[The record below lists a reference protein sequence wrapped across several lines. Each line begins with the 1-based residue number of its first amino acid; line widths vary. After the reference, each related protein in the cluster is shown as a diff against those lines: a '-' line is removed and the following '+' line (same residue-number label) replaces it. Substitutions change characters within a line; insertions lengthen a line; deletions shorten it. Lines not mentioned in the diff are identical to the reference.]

1 MRKSILTIFIF
12 QFSLIIFHSASA
24 QQFSSKIKGNAMEM
38 SRALIAKKSA
48 VFLQFMHPSMVKLA
62 GGKTQLSAITDS
74 AMTVFEQFGGKISKI
89 NYGNPSEVVEYKKT
103 MQAVLPQSTFLTSPL
118 GDVELSSSLIA
129 ISNDKGE
136 SWTFIDTS
144 LFGLEKI
151 KSVMPDI
158 SPKLVIPKVAPPKF
172 LMKE

>member
-1 MRKSILTIFIF
+1 MRKFIQTFFILHFTFY
-12 QFSLIIFHSASA
+12 IFHSASA
-24 QQFSSKIKGNAMEM
+24 QQFSSKIKMNAMEM
-38 SRALIAKKSA
+38 SKALMSKKSA

-62 GGKTQLSAITDS
+62 GGKAQLSAITDS
-74 AMTVFEQFGGKISKI
+74 ALTVFEQFGGKISKI

-103 MQAVLPQSTFLTSPL
+103 MQSVLPQSTFLTSPL

-129 ISNDKGE
+129 ISTDKGAN
-136 SWTFIDTS
+136 WTFIDTN
-144 LFGLEKI
+144 LFGIDKI

-158 SPKLVIPKVAPPKF
+158 SPLLVIPKAAPPKF

>member
-1 MRKSILTIFIF
+1 MQKSILKIFIIH
-12 QFSLIIFHSASA
+12 FSFFIFHSASA
-24 QQFSSKIKGNAMEM
+24 QQFSSKIKMSAIEM
-38 SRALIAKKSA
+38 SRALIGKKSN

-62 GGKTQLSAITDS
+62 GGKAQLSVITDS
-74 AMTVFEQFGGKISKI
+74 ALTVFEQFGGKITKI
-89 NYGNPSEVVEYKKT
+89 NYGNPSEVVEYKKI

-144 LFGLEKI
+144 LFGIEKI

-158 SPKLVIPKVAPPKF
+158 SPKLVIPKAVSPKF

>member
-1 MRKSILTIFIF
+1 MQKSILKIFIIH
-12 QFSLIIFHSASA
+12 FSFFIFHSASA
-24 QQFSSKIKGNAMEM
+24 QQFSSKIKTSAIEM
-38 SRALIAKKSA
+38 SRALIGKKSN

-62 GGKTQLSAITDS
+62 GGKSQLSVITDS
-74 AMTVFEQFGGKISKI
+74 ALTVLEQFGGKITKI
-89 NYGNPSEVVEYKKT
+89 NYGNPSEVVEYKKI

-144 LFGLEKI
+144 LFGIEKI

-158 SPKLVIPKVAPPKF
+158 SPKLVIPKAVSPKF

>member
-1 MRKSILTIFIF
+1 MRKLIITFFIF
-12 QFSLIIFHSASA
+12 HFSFFIFFPASA
-24 QQFSSKIKGNAMEM
+24 QQFSSKIKTSAIEM
-38 SRALIAKKSA
+38 SRALIGKKSN

-62 GGKTQLSAITDS
+62 GGKAQLSVITDS
-74 AMTVFEQFGGKISKI
+74 ALTVFEQFGGKITKI
-89 NYGNPSEVVEYKKT
+89 NYGNPSEVVEYKKI

-144 LFGLEKI
+144 LFGIEKI

-158 SPKLVIPKVAPPKF
+158 SPKLVIPKAVPPKF